1 MGVVDYGKPK
11 FRVAHRFHLPYSTL
25 HLNYHQI
32 KMKSFIVLICVGMAI
47 AGDDMFGH
55 EKMKKQW
62 TDYKAMESCFGEDM
76 MKTSM
81 LKMKKAVVKCT
92 GIDMPELDLPM
103 YKSPHRVVHALL
115 ESAEDFEQMKMMKV
129 FQQLSQGQQQSN
141 NQPQPIQ
148 LVLGQTQQQPQDNMF
163 KKMMMKMM
171 MKKMFGEQ
179 MAEPQAES
187 YNDYKSS
194 PFGNMGSRMNKDNK
208 YEMMEKLMKTFMNQ
222 RNKRATDDVF
232 ELGDRL
238 TEKLKQET
246 VKMQAKLGNASCVLQ
261 ELGIIDQNQNL
272 DINKMVKSVEDGE
285 WGAFPDQWL
294 KEHHIKDCQN
304 CATYADSITKPVFDE
319 CAYGE
324 KWGRIILFFQCE
336 KESKYK
342 CCMNHDM
349 KLKLEK
355 SFGTLEELE
364 QATGL
369 PEYQLLPLTMKLL
382 HDQMDMFM

>member
-1 MGVVDYGKPK
+1 MGVVDKGKP
-11 FRVAHRFHLPYSTL
+11 RRSSCPSIPISIFHSALKLPPT
-25 HLNYHQI
+25 
-32 KMKSFIVLICVGMAI
+32 MKSFIVLLFIGMAI

-62 TDYKAMESCFGEDM
+62 ADYKAMESCFGEDM

-92 GIDMPELDLPM
+92 GTDMPELDLPM
-103 YKSPHRVVHALL
+103 YKSPNRVVHALL
-115 ESAEDFEQMKMMKV
+115 ESAQDFEQMKMLKA
-129 FQQLSQGQQQSN
+129 FQQLSQSHKPAAP
-141 NQPQPIQ
+141 QPQGIQ
-148 LVLGQTQQQPQDNMF
+148 LVLGQPQQQPQDDMF
-163 KKMMMKMM
+163 KKMMMKKLFMN
-171 MKKMFGEQ
+171 KQEGNTETY
-179 MAEPQAES
+179 ETYGYET
-187 YNDYKSS
+187 SS
-194 PFGNMGSRMNKDNK
+194 PFGNIGGKSRESPNK
-208 YEMMEKLMKTFMNQ
+208 YEMMEQMMKTFMNQ
-222 RNKRATDDVF
+222 KHKRAADDVF

-246 VKMQAKLGNASCVLQ
+246 VTMQAKLGNASCVLQ
-261 ELGIIDQNQNL
+261 EPGIIDQNQNL
-272 DINKMVKSVEDGE
+272 DINGMVKSVEDGE
-285 WGAFPDQWL
+285 WGVFPDQWL
-294 KEHHIKDCQN
+294 KEHHIKDCRT
-304 CATYADSITKPVFDE
+304 CATYADSIPKTVFDE

-324 KWGRIILFFQCE
+324 KWGRIMLFFQCE
-336 KESKYK
+336 KEAKYK

>member
-1 MGVVDYGKPK
+1 MGGVDKGKPK
-11 FRVAHRFHLPYSTL
+11 FRVAHRFHLPYSNL
-25 HLNYHQI
+25 HLHYHQI

-62 TDYKAMESCFGEDM
+62 TDYKAMESCFGEDV
-76 MKTSM
+76 MKASM

-92 GIDMPELDLPM
+92 GTDMPELDLPM

-115 ESAEDFEQMKMMKV
+115 ESAEDLEQMKTMKV
-129 FQQLSQGQQQSN
+129 FQQLSQSHQSN
-141 NQPQPIQ
+141 SQSQPQPIQ

-179 MAEPQAES
+179 EQESQAET

-194 PFGNMGSRMNKDNK
+194 PFGNMGSRMNKNNK
-208 YEMMEKLMKTFMNQ
+208 YEMMEQMMKTFMTQ

-285 WGAFPDQWL
+285 WGEFPDQWL
-294 KEHHIKDCQN
+294 KEHHIKDCQT
-304 CATYADSITKPVFDE
+304 CATYADSIPKPVFDE

-336 KESKYK
+336 KEAKYK

-349 KLKLEK
+349 K
-355 SFGTLEELE
+355 G
-364 QATGL
+364 
-369 PEYQLLPLTMKLL
+369 
-382 HDQMDMFM
+382 

>member
-1 MGVVDYGKPK
+1 
-11 FRVAHRFHLPYSTL
+11 
-25 HLNYHQI
+25 
-32 KMKSFIVLICVGMAI
+32 MAI
-47 AGDDMFGH
+47 AGDDLFGH

-62 TDYKAMESCFGEDM
+62 TEYKAMESCFGEDM

-92 GIDMPELDLPM
+92 GTDMPELDLPM

-115 ESAEDFEQMKMMKV
+115 ESAEDLEQMKMMKV
-129 FQQLSQGQQQSN
+129 FQQLSQSHQSN
-141 NQPQPIQ
+141 SQSQPQPIQ

-179 MAEPQAES
+179 EYVPETNN
-187 YNDYKSS
+187 YFKSS
-194 PFGNMGSRMNKDNK
+194 PFGNMESRMNTNNK
-208 YEMMEKLMKTFMNQ
+208 YEMMEQMMKTFMHQ
-222 RNKRATDDVF
+222 KHKRAADDVF

-246 VKMQAKLGNASCVLQ
+246 EKMQAKLGNCSCILQ
-261 ELGIIDQNQNL
+261 ELGMVDASLNL

-285 WGAFPDQWL
+285 WGTFPDQWL
-294 KEHHIKDCQN
+294 KENHIKDCRN
-304 CATYADSITKPVFDE
+304 CATYADSIPKSVFDE

-324 KWGRIILFFQCE
+324 KWGRIMLFFQCE
-336 KESKYK
+336 KEAKYK

-349 KLKLEK
+349 KQKLEK
-355 SFGTLEELE
+355 SFGSLEELE

-369 PEYQLLPLTMKLL
+369 EEYQLLPLTQKLL
-382 HDQMDMFM
+382 HDQMDGFM

>member
-1 MGVVDYGKPK
+1 
-11 FRVAHRFHLPYSTL
+11 
-25 HLNYHQI
+25 
-32 KMKSFIVLICVGMAI
+32 MKSFIVLLFIGMAI
-47 AGDDMFGH
+47 AGDDMMGH

-62 TDYKAMESCFGEDM
+62 ADYKAMESCFGEDM

-115 ESAEDFEQMKMMKV
+115 ESAQDLEQMKMLKA
-129 FQQLSQGQQQSN
+129 FQQLSQSHQQSN

-148 LVLGQTQQQPQDNMF
+148 LVLGQQAQPQDDMF
-163 KKMMMKMM
+163 KRMMMKMM
-171 MKKMFGEQ
+171 MKKLFFKEQ
-179 MAEPQAES
+179 EGHHEDKM
-187 YNDYKSS
+187 DLTS
-194 PFGNMGSRMNKDNK
+194 PFGNIGQQRGNNK
-208 YEMMEKLMKTFMNQ
+208 YEMMEQMMKTFMNQ
-222 RNKRATDDVF
+222 KHKRAADDVF
-232 ELGDRL
+232 ERGDRL

-285 WGAFPDQWL
+285 WGEFPDQWL
-294 KEHHIKDCQN
+294 KEHHIKDCQT
-304 CATYADSITKPVFDE
+304 CATYADSIPKPVFDE

-336 KESKYK
+336 KEAKYK

-349 KLKLEK
+349 KGKLEK
-355 SFGTLEELE
+355 SFGSLEELE

-382 HDQMDMFM
+382 HDQMDMF